1 MCLSCSS
8 VQGSGRQACAYLAA
22 VCFGYPCPDPMDT
35 WPSTNCMHRQTGSA
49 VGKVHPLARS
59 INHEVS
65 AHGACKSWSV
75 RVWCVA
81 VRCCQEGLNGRGRR
95 ARFTWNPCFWQ
106 GIVAP
111 HKKAKDQACSRNV
124 GKMGIHPCPL
134 GPYSRLLRPGGFP
147 LHCM

>member
-1 MCLSCSS
+1 MGTCTAKGRKAYTNMQMCVC
-8 VQGSGRQACAYLAA
+8 LAA
-22 VCFGYPCPDPMDT
+22 LSRAQGVKLVRTLLQYVLDT
-35 WPSTNCMHRQTGSA
+35 PVQIPWIPG
-49 VGKVHPLARS
+49 HPLARS

-111 HKKAKDQACSRNV
+111 HKKAKDQAGSRNV